1 MAKIN
6 WFPGHMNKARRQ
18 IKEIM
23 PAIDVVIEVLDA
35 RLPKSS
41 MNPVIAKARGDKPVV
56 RLLSKDDL
64 ADPDVTEAWRRYY
77 SDDVNMTVLPI
88 VMTDR
93 RQLARIPDLC
103 RKLAPYRGGI
113 GKPVRAVVVGIPN
126 VGKSTLING
135 LVGRRIAKV
144 GDEPAVTRRQQR
156 IQIADDFTLMDTP
169 GIMWPSPESEV
180 GGYRLAASGAIR
192 DTAVEYEDIAL
203 FAVDYLMQRY
213 PERLI
218 ERYKLASIPDGA
230 MECMEAIARKR
241 ACIKG
246 REVDWHKVS
255 EIILKEMRSGV
266 LGRISLEEPDRDVP
280 YRELDVDPHQ
290 LP

>member
-64 ADPDVTEAWRRYY
+64 ADPEVTEAWRRYY
-77 SDDVNMTVLPI
+77 SDDVNMTVLSI

-218 ERYKLASIPDGA
+218 ERYKLGSIPDGA

-246 REVDWHKVS
+246 RDVDWHKVS

-280 YRELDVDPHQ
+280 YRELDVDPHAI
-290 LP
+290 

>member
-56 RLLSKDDL
+56 RLLSKADL
-64 ADPDVTEAWRRYY
+64 ADPDVTDAWRRYY
-77 SDDVNMTVLPI
+77 SDNINMTVLPI
-88 VMTDR
+88 VMSDR
-93 RQLARIPDLC
+93 KQIARLPDQC

-169 GIMWPSPESEV
+169 GIMWPSPDSEV

-213 PERLI
+213 PERLL
-218 ERYKLASIPDGA
+218 ERYKLGSIPDGA
-230 MECMEAIARKR
+230 MDCMEAIARKR
-241 ACIKG
+241 ACVKG

-266 LGRISLEEPDRDVP
+266 LGRISLEEPGREVP
-280 YRELDVDPHQ
+280 YREIDADPTDV
-290 LP
+290 

>member
-6 WFPGHMNKARRQ
+6 WFPGHMAKARRQ
-18 IKEIM
+18 ISEIM
-23 PAIDVVIEVLDA
+23 PKIDVVIEVLDA

-41 MNPVIAKARGDKPVV
+41 MNPVLSEVRGDKPVV
-56 RLLSKDDL
+56 RLLSKADL
-64 ADPDVTEAWRRYY
+64 ADPDITDAWRQFYGEEQ
-77 SDDVNMTVLPI
+77 SMTVMPL
-88 VMTDR
+88 VMTDK
-93 RQLARIPDLC
+93 RQLAKVPDLC
-103 RKLAPYRGGI
+103 RKLAPFRGGI

-169 GIMWPSPESEV
+169 GIMWPSPDSEV

-213 PERLI
+213 PERLQ
-218 ERYKLASIPDGA
+218 ERYKLTDIPEGA
-230 MECMEAIARKR
+230 MDCMAEIARKR
-241 ACIKG
+241 ACVLG
-246 REVDWHKVS
+246 REVDWHRVS
-255 EIILKEMRSGV
+255 EIILKELRGGI
-266 LGRISLEEPDRDVP
+266 LGRISLEEPGRDVP
-280 YRELDVDPHQ
+280 YRELEVDGF
-290 LP
+290 

>member
-64 ADPDVTEAWRRYY
+64 ADPEVTEAWRRYY

-203 FAVDYLMQRY
+203 FAVGYLMQRY

-218 ERYKLASIPDGA
+218 ERYKLGSIPDGA

-246 REVDWHKVS
+246 RDVDWHKAS

-280 YRELDVDPHQ
+280 YRELDVDPHAI
-290 LP
+290 

>member
-213 PERLI
+213 PDRLI
-218 ERYKLASIPDGA
+218 ERYKLSTIPDGA

-246 REVDWHKVS
+246 RDVDWHKVS

-280 YRELDVDPHQ
+280 YRELDVDPHAI
-290 LP
+290 

>member
-6 WFPGHMNKARRQ
+6 WFPGHMAKARRQ
-18 IKEIM
+18 IGELM
-23 PAIDVVIEVLDA
+23 PKIDVVIEILDA

-41 MNPVIAKARGDKPVV
+41 MNPVLSQVRGDKPVV
-56 RLLSKDDL
+56 RLLSKADL
-64 ADPDVTEAWRRYY
+64 ADPDITDAWRAYFSREQ
-77 SDDVNMTVLPI
+77 NLAVLPLD
-88 VMTDR
+88 MNDR
-93 RQLARIPDLC
+93 RQLNRVPDLC
-103 RKLAPYRGGI
+103 RKLAPHRGGM

-135 LVGRRIAKV
+135 LAGRRIARV

-169 GIMWPSPESEV
+169 GIMWPSPDSEV
-180 GGYRLAASGAIR
+180 GGYRLAASGAVR

-218 ERYKLASIPDGA
+218 ERYKLASIADGA
-230 MECMEAIARKR
+230 MDCMADIARKR
-241 ACIKG
+241 ACVRG
-246 REVDWHKVS
+246 REVDWHRVS
-255 EIILKEMRSGV
+255 EIVLKELRGGM
-266 LGRISLEEPDRDVP
+266 LGRISLEEPDNEIP
-280 YRELDVDPHQ
+280 YRELDVDPHAI
-290 LP
+290 

>member
-64 ADPDVTEAWRRYY
+64 ADPEVTEAWRRYY

-218 ERYKLASIPDGA
+218 ERYKLGSIPDGA

-246 REVDWHKVS
+246 RDVDWHKVS

-280 YRELDVDPHQ
+280 YRELDVDPHAI
-290 LP
+290 

>member
-88 VMTDR
+88 VMNDR

-218 ERYKLASIPDGA
+218 ERYKLTSIPDGA
-230 MECMEAIARKR
+230 MECMEDIARKR

-246 REVDWHKVS
+246 RDVDWHKVS

-280 YRELDVDPHQ
+280 YRELDVDPHAI
-290 LP
+290 